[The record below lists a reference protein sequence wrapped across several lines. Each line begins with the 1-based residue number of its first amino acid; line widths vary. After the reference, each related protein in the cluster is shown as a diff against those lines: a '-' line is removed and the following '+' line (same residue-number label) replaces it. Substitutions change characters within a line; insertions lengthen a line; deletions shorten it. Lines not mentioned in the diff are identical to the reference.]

1 MLSSALS
8 FQNILVIALGGS
20 IGAVFRYLCNI
31 LMTIYLG
38 TQFPYGTLV
47 VNCIGSLFMGAVATL
62 FSYKL
67 GATHPLALFIMVGFL
82 GSFTTFSS
90 FSLDT
95 LNLFLNQQVGLA
107 IINVFFN
114 IVVCMCFVT
123 LGMYITKYFFVG

>member
-1 MLSSALS
+1 MANYLLLK
-8 FQNILVIALGGS
+8 NIFMIAIGGS
-20 IGAVFRYLCNI
+20 LGAVSRYLSTI
-31 LMTIYLG
+31 FMTIYLG
-38 TQFPYGTLV
+38 NIFPYGTLF
-47 VNCIGSLFMGAVATL
+47 VNSLGSFIMGVVATI

-95 LNLFLNQQVGLA
+95 LNLFLNQQFGLA
-107 IINVFFN
+107 IVNIFFN
-114 IVVCMCFVT
+114 IVLCICFVT